1 MSGRPT
7 SIAGIILA
15 AGLSTRF
22 GSNKLLAEHQG
33 QPIVRWVAEA
43 ALASQLEQIV
53 VVLGHQATAVGDALT
68 GLPLDTV
75 LNQEYQQGQS
85 TTVIAGLKAVQKDH
99 PATMYLM
106 GDQPLIEAA
115 IIDELIAAYQTSDKA
130 ICYPSF
136 QNQRR
141 NPVIFGEVFFNDI
154 LALSGD
160 TGARAIIDANPE
172 QALAVNFIQAQPF
185 LDVDE
190 ENDLSSLQSGCA
202 K

>member
-1 MSGRPT
+1 MSGRPA

-53 VVLGHQATAVGDALT
+53 VVLGHQAAAVGEALRD
-68 GLPLDTV
+68 LPAKIIV
-75 LNQEYQQGQS
+75 NQDYQQGQS
-85 TTVIAGLKAVQKDH
+85 TTVINGLKAVQKDH
-99 PATMYLM
+99 RAAMYLM
-106 GDQPLIEAA
+106 GDQPLIQTT
-115 IIDELIAAYQTSDKA
+115 IIDKLITAYVNSEQD

-136 QNQRR
+136 QNKRR
-141 NPVIFGEVFFNDI
+141 NPVIFGDAFYNDI
-154 LALSGD
+154 LALEGD

-172 QALAVNFIQAQPF
+172 QALAITFT
-185 LDVDE
+185 
-190 ENDLSSLQSGCA
+190 